1 MGSREAIVSSNLSEP
16 RKGPAQVGEYL
27 TFFIAEVEYA
37 VSLNYVREVIPYDTV
52 TRVPAMPEAVR
63 GVTNLRG
70 SVVPVIDLA
79 CKFGLPQIE
88 ISARTCI
95 VLVETPFG
103 GNDMLLGLLTEEVGQ
118 VLAIDRNDLLTP
130 PSFGTPVHTDYLEG
144 MLPLGKKFALALDI
158 TRVLSQEEIL
168 SSRKVNAPQAAPDA
182 EDAPDDA
189 DDAEPADEVWEIPA
203 DGALEAAAP
212 PRVEG

>member
-1 MGSREAIVSSNLSEP
+1 VSSSLSEA
-16 RKGPAQVGEYL
+16 RKATAQVGEYL

-37 VSLNYVREVIPYDTV
+37 VSLDYVREVIPYDTV
-52 TRVPAMPEAVR
+52 TRVPAMPETVR

-79 CKFGLPQIE
+79 LKFKLPQIE
-88 ISARTCI
+88 ITPRTCI
-95 VLVETPFG
+95 VLVETPFA
-103 GNDMLLGLLTEEVGQ
+103 GNVMLLGLLTEEVGQ

-158 TRVLSQEEIL
+158 AKVLSQEEIL
-168 SSRKVNAPQAAPDA
+168 TSVRP
-182 EDAPDDA
+182 E
-189 DDAEPADEVWEIPA
+189 E
-203 DGALEAAAP
+203 LEAAASDGVAEAKSSDADEEAWDAP
-212 PRVEG
+212 AAGSVGVASTAQRAE

>member
-1 MGSREAIVSSNLSEP
+1 MGSQEAIVSSNHSDQ
-16 RKGPAQVGEYL
+16 RKSPAQIGEYL

-52 TRVPAMPEAVR
+52 TRVPAMPETVR

-70 SVVPVIDLA
+70 SVVPVIDLS

-88 ISARTCI
+88 ISPRTCI
-95 VLVETPFG
+95 VLVETPFA
-103 GNDMLLGLLTEEVGQ
+103 GNNMLLGLLTEEVGQ
-118 VLAIDRNDLLTP
+118 VLAIDRNDLLAP

-158 TRVLSQEEIL
+158 SRVLSQEEIM
-168 SSRKVNAPQAAPDA
+168 SSSKATALQAAPTAD
-182 EDAPDDA
+182 ETLDVA
-189 DDAEPADEVWEIPA
+189 DDGEPIWEIPA
-203 DGALEAAAP
+203 DGAVEAATAQ
-212 PRVEG
+212 RVEG